1 VAFNATLHLLLPP
14 RGKFAATFVAFNATL
29 HLLLPQR
36 GKFAATNVAYQ
47 CHATFF
53 LPQRGKFVPPSWHIN
68 ATLLHLILPPIE
80 IGGKIFA
87 GLRARCPLRHDKCR
101 KGL

>member
-1 VAFNATLHLLLPP
+1 MKTLNLNPCIINIHYVPPLIYNLPP
-14 RGKFAATFVAFNATL
+14 SWHSMPNW
-29 HLLLPQR
+29 
-36 GKFAATNVAYQ
+36 
-47 CHATFF
+47 
-53 LPQRGKFVPPSWHIN
+53 WHIN
-68 ATLLHLILPPIE
+68 ATLQHLILPLIE

>member
-1 VAFNATLHLLLPP
+1 MPPLIYNLPPLWHSMPRYIFFATTWQIRCHRVAFD
-14 RGKFAATFVAFNATL
+14 
-29 HLLLPQR
+29 
-36 GKFAATNVAYQ
+36 
-47 CHATFF
+47 
-53 LPQRGKFVPPSWHIN
+53 